1 MLRIFIQP
9 CQRGCPPLNPPVLR
23 PGENSRATHK
33 DDAMKDT
40 SEGLS
45 RLYHFRLTEADGQVW
60 DEKIARSGM
69 KISPFMRLA
78 VVHNETVVIGDVS
91 NKKKRRTR
99 TKANT
104 NPDIQKTNFLL
115 AALSRNM
122 NQIAHRLN
130 SDNLMGL
137 VTPASYAAVMDELHS
152 ISAQIKAQI

>member
-1 MLRIFIQP
+1 
-9 CQRGCPPLNPPVLR
+9 LNPPVLR

-60 DEKIARSGM
+60 DDKIARSGM

-91 NKKKRRTR
+91 NKKKRPTR
-99 TKANT
+99 TKANA

-115 AALSRNM
+115 AAISRNM

-137 VTPASYAAVMDELHS
+137 VTPASYAAVLDELHS
-152 ISAQIKAQI
+152 ISAQIKAQM